1 MSNQIQNLN
10 AKVAIVYL
18 VWSDEPSKFLARALE
33 AIVKQN
39 YARENLRLVVVYN
52 SYKPDEVSQLSF
64 IESEVLKNK
73 NILPETVVLAQAK
86 NLGFPAG
93 NNVGL
98 QWAIDND
105 CDYVFLHN
113 ADGFLAPDAI
123 NEMASAFASDKNIG
137 QVQSLIRLYPETNL
151 INSAGNNFH
160 YLGIGYCANYRERV
174 DKVILPTIKDIGYA
188 SGAATMLRVDLLKKF
203 GKWHEEFYLYHEDTE
218 YSLRLKI
225 NGFRVVLA
233 SQAEFFHEYTFSK
246 NLEKFYWL
254 ERNRH
259 ALKYLFYKWP
269 TLILTWPLE
278 IVYNLGLMIVAGGG
292 GWLSELL
299 RVYRYWLSSKNW
311 QIWRELRRN
320 NLRTR
325 KMSDRQL
332 LAQVVATIGSAELVI
347 SAPLKFFVN
356 AIFKLYY
363 YFLRLI
369 VWW

>member
-1 MSNQIQNLN
+1 MFNQIQKLN
-10 AKVAIVYL
+10 DQVAIVYL

-64 IESEVLKNK
+64 IESEV
-73 NILPETVVLAQAK
+73 
-86 NLGFPAG
+86 
-93 NNVGL
+93 
-98 QWAIDND
+98 
-105 CDYVFLHN
+105 
-113 ADGFLAPDAI
+113 
-123 NEMASAFASDKNIG
+123 
-137 QVQSLIRLYPETNL
+137 
-151 INSAGNNFH
+151 
-160 YLGIGYCANYRERV
+160 
-174 DKVILPTIKDIGYA
+174 
-188 SGAATMLRVDLLKKF
+188 LKKF